1 MKLETKENEFCE
13 DRTAFTS
20 KSLTES
26 EIAWVARAPPFF
38 YRSLQRTRKKWR
50 HIRDKRRD
58 LCCLRMRLIYFVQ
71 ASYSII

>member
-26 EIAWVARAPPFF
+26 EIAWVARA
-38 YRSLQRTRKKWR
+38 R
-50 HIRDKRRD
+50 
-58 LCCLRMRLIYFVQ
+58 LRFSIGVYKELGKSGDIY
-71 ASYSII
+71 AIKEGICAA